1 MKFSKRN
8 MFSWKNVFL
17 ILFCSCFGFC
27 SSRDTITINQTLQ
40 GSETIFSEGNRFK
53 MGFFSPGNT
62 SKYYVGI
69 MYNNPSNAVVW
80 VANRDKP
87 MNDSRG
93 TIAIS
98 EDGNLVVLDGQKTRI
113 WYSDVSEP
121 LSNTTTAQLMDNGN
135 LVLKDGSTGRKLWES
150 FSNPSDCLLRTMK
163 LGTKALRSWRSP
175 SEPFP
180 GSFSFGIQLLNIPQ
194 VVIWNSS
201 ELYWR
206 SGPWN
211 KQIFIG
217 ISQMGSYY
225 NNGFDFTTDSDGNT
239 SLSFDYKNYQS
250 ENLYLHLG
258 SNGSLLQTY
267 WDQGKEQWE
276 VTWESHSSECDEYGK
291 CGSFGICNPGELQQV
306 CSCLRGFKPK
316 REVEW
321 GNGNWSSG
329 CVRKEDLQCDRN
341 NSDVNKSKKDGF
353 LKLQMVKVPDFS
365 TWVPSSQGTCET
377 DCSRNC
383 SCLAYSFY
391 PGIGCMHWTGSLI
404 DLQQFSM
411 GGADVYIRL
420 AYSELDLKKESKHK
434 KVIIATAVTI
444 GLLAIAIS
452 AYFCW
457 RCLAKHRGKKKQKRV
472 IYLGKTSSPNMSG
485 EDTTRAKLEE
495 LPVFD
500 FEIIANATENFDPRN
515 KLGQGGFGPV
525 YKGKL
530 EDGQEIAVKR
540 LSIYSG
546 QGQEE
551 FMNEVVVISKLQH
564 RNLVRLHGCC
574 IEGGEKMLV
583 YEFMPNGSLD
593 TLLFDPQNEEFLDWS
608 KRFMIIEGIGRGLLY
623 LHRDSRL
630 KIVHRD
636 LKASNILLDEQL
648 NPKISDFG
656 LARIF
661 GGNQHQANTQ
671 RVVGTYGYMAPEYAM
686 DGRFSEKSDVYSFGV
701 LLLEIVSGRK
711 NSGFYHDEFA
721 ISLPAHAWKMWNEE
735 RAEEVVDPR
744 IYDRRFEMNM
754 KRCVHVGLLCVQ
766 EYPEDRPNVSTV
778 LSMLSSEIAELPG
791 PNQPAFIGRKS
802 CPDTDS
808 SKQSN
813 LSVNSTTITVIEG
826 R

>member
-1 MKFSKRN
+1 MMFSKRN
-8 MFSWKNVFL
+8 MCSWKNVFL
-17 ILFCSCFGFC
+17 ILFCYCFGFC

-40 GSETIFSEGNRFK
+40 GSETILSEGNRFK

-98 EDGNLVVLDGQKTRI
+98 EDGNLVVLDGQNTI
-113 WYSDVSEP
+113 WSSDVSDSS
-121 LSNTTTAQLMDNGN
+121 LSNTTTAQLMDTGN

-150 FSNPSDCLLRTMK
+150 FSNPSDSLLRTMK

-175 SEPFP
+175 LEPFP

-194 VVIWNSS
+194 VVIWNNT

-217 ISQMGSYY
+217 VSEMDSYY
-225 NNGFDFTTDSDGNT
+225 NNGFDFTTDSDGNA
-239 SLSFDYKNYQS
+239 SLSFDYLDHQS
-250 ENLYLHLG
+250 ESLYIHIS
-258 SNGSLLQTY
+258 SNGSLLQTF

-276 VTWESHSSECDEYGK
+276 VTWESHASECDEYGK
-291 CGSFGICNPGELQQV
+291 CGSFGICNPGGLQV
-306 CSCLRGFKPK
+306 CSCLRGYKPK

-329 CVRKEDLQCDRN
+329 CIRNEDLQCDRN
-341 NSDVNKSKKDGF
+341 NSDVNKSKQDRF
-353 LKLQMVKVPDFS
+353 FKLQMVKVPDFA
-365 TWVPSSQGTCET
+365 TWVPSSQDTCES

-391 PGIGCMHWTGSLI
+391 PGIGCMHWTRSLI

-420 AYSELDLKKESKHK
+420 AYSELDLKKESKHNK
-434 KVIIATAVTI
+434 KAIIATTVTI

-457 RCLAKHRGKKKQKRV
+457 GCLAKHRGKKQKQKRV
-472 IYLGKTSSPNMSG
+472 IYLGKTSSPNMCG

-500 FEIIANATENFDPRN
+500 FEIIANATGNFDPRN

-593 TLLFDPQNEEFLDWS
+593 SLLFDPQNEEFLDWS

-661 GGNQHQANTQ
+661 GGNQHQANTE

-721 ISLPAHAWKMWNEE
+721 ISLPAH
-735 RAEEVVDPR
+735 
-744 IYDRRFEMNM
+744 
-754 KRCVHVGLLCVQ
+754 
-766 EYPEDRPNVSTV
+766 VS
-778 LSMLSSEIAELPG
+778 S
-791 PNQPAFIGRKS
+791 F
-802 CPDTDS
+802 
-808 SKQSN
+808 
-813 LSVNSTTITVIEG
+813 
-826 R
+826 

>member
-1 MKFSKRN
+1 
-8 MFSWKNVFL
+8 
-17 ILFCSCFGFC
+17 
-27 SSRDTITINQTLQ
+27 
-40 GSETIFSEGNRFK
+40 

-98 EDGNLVVLDGQKTRI
+98 EDGNLVVLDGQKRKI

-121 LSNTTTAQLMDNGN
+121 LLNTTTAQLLDTGN
-135 LVLKDGSTGRKLWES
+135 LVLKDGSTGRNIWES

-194 VVIWNSS
+194 VVIWNNT

-239 SLSFDYKNYQS
+239 SLSFDYKNYLS

-267 WDQGKEQWE
+267 WGQGKEQWE

-291 CGSFGICNPGELQQV
+291 CRSFGICNPGGLQQV

-329 CVRKEDLQCDRN
+329 CVRKADLQCDRN

-365 TWVPSSQGTCET
+365 NWVPSSLDTCET
-377 DCSRNC
+377 DCLKNC

-434 KVIIATAVTI
+434 KVIIATTVTL

-457 RCLAKHRGKKKQKRV
+457 GCLAKHRDQQ
-472 IYLGKTSSPNMSG
+472 
-485 EDTTRAKLEE
+485 
-495 LPVFD
+495 LPRF
-500 FEIIANATENFDPRN
+500 NAF
-515 KLGQGGFGPV
+515 
-525 YKGKL
+525 
-530 EDGQEIAVKR
+530 
-540 LSIYSG
+540 
-546 QGQEE
+546 
-551 FMNEVVVISKLQH
+551 
-564 RNLVRLHGCC
+564 
-574 IEGGEKMLV
+574 
-583 YEFMPNGSLD
+583 
-593 TLLFDPQNEEFLDWS
+593 FL
-608 KRFMIIEGIGRGLLY
+608 I
-623 LHRDSRL
+623 
-630 KIVHRD
+630 
-636 LKASNILLDEQL
+636 Q
-648 NPKISDFG
+648 
-656 LARIF
+656 
-661 GGNQHQANTQ
+661 
-671 RVVGTYGYMAPEYAM
+671 
-686 DGRFSEKSDVYSFGV
+686 
-701 LLLEIVSGRK
+701 
-711 NSGFYHDEFA
+711 
-721 ISLPAHAWKMWNEE
+721 AWKMWNEE
-735 RAEEVVDPR
+735 RTEEVVDPR

-791 PNQPAFIGRKS
+791 ANKPAFTGRQS